1 MYVAAYL
8 CNQKKECSVNGFCN
22 NGCMHTKTEFF
33 AKNPENVELLK
44 RFVDAFDISVYNGDM
59 VSFQEKEKR
68 E

>member
-33 AKNPENVELLK
+33 AKNPENVELLEDDHLSRTPVSQNRGRWNDK
-44 RFVDAFDISVYNGDM
+44 RT
-59 VSFQEKEKR
+59 
-68 E
+68 